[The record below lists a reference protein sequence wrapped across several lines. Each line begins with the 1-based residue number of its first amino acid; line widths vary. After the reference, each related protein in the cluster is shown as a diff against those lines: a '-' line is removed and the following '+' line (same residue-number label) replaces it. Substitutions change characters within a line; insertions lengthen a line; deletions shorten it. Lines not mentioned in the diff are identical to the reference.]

1 MCVSLS
7 SAILVYVV
15 VVSFDDVGDVF
26 VGMVHIVVVFVGN
39 GVVDGDES
47 HLE

>member
-1 MCVSLS
+1 M
-7 SAILVYVV
+7 YVV
-15 VVSFDDVGDVF
+15 VVSIDDVGDVF